1 MFDLFG
7 GGYHVFIVT
16 ISSSFCLFPYVSA
29 MIVLC
34 EAMAILESKILWM
47 EVEYASALLKFYES
61 SEVVAKLIFV
71 CSFDIVYLIN
81 VPLLFNNNGLICTI
95 LLCLVTWHY
104 K

>member
-1 MFDLFG
+1 M
-7 GGYHVFIVT
+7 VT
-16 ISSSFCLFPYVSA
+16 IGSSFCLFLYVST

-34 EAMAILESKILWM
+34 GAMAILESKILWM
-47 EVEYASALLKFYES
+47 EVKYASPLLKFYIS

-71 CSFDIVYLIN
+71 CFFNTIYLIN
-81 VPLLFNNNGLICTI
+81 VPLPFNNSGLICTI